1 MAAGGENT
9 LTDRIILELSEKMS
23 VKDMKSIAIKY
34 FGVEIETIKNLE
46 TRHREDITCISRDL
60 LVSWRSSHPSENQ
73 VQVGDTA
80 QMKIRHFRAKFNSL
94 DDSQN
99 SLLIGFVIVNLMSY
113 HVFDSVSYSE
123 I

>member
-46 TRHREDITCISRDL
+46 TKHRDDITCISQDL
-60 LVSWRSSHPSENQ
+60 LVSWRRFNPSDNQ
-73 VQVGDTA
+73 VQVSDT
-80 QMKIRHFRAKFNSL
+80 F
-94 DDSQN
+94 
-99 SLLIGFVIVNLMSY
+99 
-113 HVFDSVSYSE
+113 SE
-123 I
+123 EN

>member
-1 MAAGGENT
+1 MATGGENN

-46 TRHREDITCISRDL
+46 TRHREDVTCISRDL

-73 VQVGDTA
+73 VQVGDT
-80 QMKIRHFRAKFNSL
+80 FF
-94 DDSQN
+94 
-99 SLLIGFVIVNLMSY
+99 
-113 HVFDSVSYSE
+113 SE
-123 I
+123 ISKIKESRRRLVVSLRVRSH

>member
-1 MAAGGENT
+1 MATSGENT
-9 LTDRIILELSEKMS
+9 LTDRTILELSEKMS

-73 VQVGDTA
+73 VQVGHTFSGE
-80 QMKIRHFRAKFNSL
+80 KSPFSR
-94 DDSQN
+94 
-99 SLLIGFVIVNLMSY
+99 VNLTL
-113 HVFDSVSYSE
+113 
-123 I
+123 